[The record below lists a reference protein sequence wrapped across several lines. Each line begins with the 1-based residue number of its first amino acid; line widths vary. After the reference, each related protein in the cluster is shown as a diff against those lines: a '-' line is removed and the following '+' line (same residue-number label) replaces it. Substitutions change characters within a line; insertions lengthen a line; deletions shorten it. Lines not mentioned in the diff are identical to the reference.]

1 MQESCIMNKRFLVVA
16 IASTLISPFAANAA
30 DAKFYGRA
38 HLTMDHVEQGS
49 ASASSTDTG
58 LDFNSRK
65 SAIGFKGKEKLGDGM
80 AVFFKMEW
88 EVDMDDGAAGGG
100 AGLTTFDRYVGIKTN
115 GMGVMKMGTL
125 TTSYKETSK
134 WVDPFWHTIAE
145 GRADLSIQSGLA
157 GGLGIDRGR
166 ATDTFQY
173 RSPKM
178 GGMQMVLNRSYSGND
193 IGENTGVGFR
203 YTSKTIKAFIE
214 YVSLNN
220 SSAFSNVA
228 ANDGETASKV
238 GVRYKA
244 GDLTIG
250 LQLEQTEDL
259 TNADYSM
266 FSATYK
272 VTDSGTVLLSAGTKA
287 AVDAA
292 GDDDKDNS
300 NSSFALGYN
309 HGFSKRTNMYVAYA
323 AKSDDDTTGSDDDL
337 SIISLGI
344 KHTF

>member
-1 MQESCIMNKRFLVVA
+1 MNKRFLVVA

-145 GRADLSIQSGLA
+145 GRGGLTMASSLA
-157 GGLGIDRGR
+157 GGRGVDRGR

-178 GGMQMVLNRSYSGND
+178 GGMQMVLNRTYSGND
-193 IGENTGVGFR
+193 IGENMGAGFR
-203 YTSKTIKAFIE
+203 YTSKSIKAFIE
-214 YVSLNN
+214 YVDIQNTTAYTADES
-220 SSAFSNVA
+220 
-228 ANDGETASKV
+228 ASKF
-238 GVRYKA
+238 GIKYKA
-244 GDLTIG
+244 GDMSVG

-259 TNADYSM
+259 TSADYSM
-266 FSATYK
+266 FSFTYK

-300 NSSFALGYN
+300 SSSFALGYN
-309 HGFSKRTNMYVAYA
+309 HGFSKRTNMYAAYA